1 MVRAPLVEIRRIAQN
16 SLVSLI
22 SIILIL
28 AGWFLATTR
37 FSQRQFRY
45 FVATLGVTLITMGI
59 ASLI

>member
-1 MVRAPLVEIRRIAQN
+1 
-16 SLVSLI
+16 VSLI

-45 FVATLGVTLITMGI
+45 FVATLGVTLITIGI